1 MSIVLVA
8 SLILLP
14 PLTEDARIQS
24 LKTLSRQRVETP
36 HVHHH
41 GMGNGNVG
49 RWAGLVAA
57 HFAAEDRDRVLCL
70 MGHESGGNPAAINP
84 SSGASGLMQ
93 VMPFWADH
101 YGYARSDLFD
111 PAVNL
116 RIARLIR
123 DSQGWTAWAP
133 YNRGLCR

>member
-1 MSIVLVA
+1 MSILLAA

-14 PLTEDARIQS
+14 PLTEVDRIQS

-36 HVHHH
+36 HVHQH
-41 GMGNGNVG
+41 GMGTGGLG
-49 RWAGLVAA
+49 RWSGLVAA
-57 HFAAEDRDRVLCL
+57 HFAPEDRDRVLCL
-70 MGHESGGNPAAINP
+70 MGHESGGNPTAVNP

-101 YGYARSDLFD
+101 YGYARSALFD

-116 RIARLIR
+116 RVARLIR